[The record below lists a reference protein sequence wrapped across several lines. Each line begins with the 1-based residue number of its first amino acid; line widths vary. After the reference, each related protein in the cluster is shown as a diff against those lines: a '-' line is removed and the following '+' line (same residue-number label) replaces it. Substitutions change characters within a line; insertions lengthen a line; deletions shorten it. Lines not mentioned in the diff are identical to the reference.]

1 MIINKSRQCYYT
13 LNTLSD
19 AGDNYESTIASL
31 DSYFMPK
38 KKLIYECYNFLNVRQ
53 NAAETIDVY
62 ITCLWLLT
70 TSCDYG
76 GFKRKWLG
84 SHCDERWFV
93 LFMVAT
99 TAGKD
104 LSHELLQTTSPLMKL
119 SDCHASKMENFQQ
132 HDDSINA
139 IRRLAIDK
147 KDTSNDRNRL
157 TKWCEKSGK

>member
-62 ITCLWLLT
+62 ITCL
-70 TSCDYG
+70 
-76 GFKRKWLG
+76 
-84 SHCDERWFV
+84 
-93 LFMVAT
+93 
-99 TAGKD
+99 
-104 LSHELLQTTSPLMKL
+104 
-119 SDCHASKMENFQQ
+119 
-132 HDDSINA
+132 
-139 IRRLAIDK
+139 
-147 KDTSNDRNRL
+147 
-157 TKWCEKSGK
+157 